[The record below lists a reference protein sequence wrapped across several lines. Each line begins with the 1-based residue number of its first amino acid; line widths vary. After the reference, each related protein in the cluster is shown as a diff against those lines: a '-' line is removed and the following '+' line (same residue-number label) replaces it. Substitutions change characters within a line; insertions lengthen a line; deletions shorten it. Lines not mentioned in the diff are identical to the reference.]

1 MRMIQYM
8 ETGAANVPQTEA
20 PASRLQMSVYEHA
33 YANHFCRR
41 QWSLHHGLYVASA
54 VVGSG
59 TVARAPHP
67 ALPVPQLTQKLILE
81 SPRCRGWVTS
91 ADARSWVR
99 NRLMHR
105 GVTDVASAIS
115 DALHALQR
123 AGVVALDERAGSA
136 TPPAPVSR
144 RVRQRQSSAAAQPR
158 SDSQGASQGDSQATV
173 AEQAESRR
181 RPGGRATVRFSKRS
195 WGDITSNAVAVQLL
209 SELGVAADHFQ

>member
-1 MRMIQYM
+1 
-8 ETGAANVPQTEA
+8 
-20 PASRLQMSVYEHA
+20 
-33 YANHFCRR
+33 
-41 QWSLHHGLYVASA
+41 
-54 VVGSG
+54 
-59 TVARAPHP
+59 
-67 ALPVPQLTQKLILE
+67 
-81 SPRCRGWVTS
+81 
-91 ADARSWVR
+91 
-99 NRLMHR
+99 MHR